1 MCVCPILLGQLLGC
15 QSRRTCFSEGFW
27 LEAMD
32 VVRAVDDQMSN
43 TAKFNT
49 KGQYWEAY

>member
-1 MCVCPILLGQLLGC
+1 MCVCPILQGLGC

-32 VVRAVDDQMSN
+32 MIRAVSDQMSN

-49 KGQYWEAY
+49 KVQYREAY